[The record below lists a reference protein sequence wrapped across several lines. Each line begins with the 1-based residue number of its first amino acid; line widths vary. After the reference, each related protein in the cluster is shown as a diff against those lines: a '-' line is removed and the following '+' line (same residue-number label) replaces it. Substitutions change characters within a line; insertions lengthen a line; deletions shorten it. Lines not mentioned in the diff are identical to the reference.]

1 MKSDYNPY
9 ENYLK
14 VLDKAAKA
22 VSMPEFEYSFLR
34 YPERELKATFELLKD
49 DGSLEPVECYRI
61 QHSSVR
67 GPSKGGVRFHPDV
80 NPDEV
85 KALAAWMSLKC
96 AVVNIPYGGAKGGV
110 KIDPKRLSV
119 RESERLTRRYTEAI
133 FPMIGAEKD
142 IPAPDVGTN
151 AQIMDWMMDA
161 YSVMKGYTVTGVV
174 TGKSLELGGSLGRND
189 ATGRGVTIITTE
201 LLKRHGIPTENLKV
215 AIQGFGNVG
224 SVSAKLLFREGARI
238 VSVSDASGG
247 LYAKNGLDIPSLLE
261 FTANGKYL
269 ADYDAANVD
278 HISNREL
285 LLCDADV
292 LIPAAL
298 ENQIDAETAERLK
311 AKFIVEAANGPTTA
325 EADDVLERRG
335 VVVIPDI
342 LANAGGVVV
351 SYFEWVQNLESLYWS
366 SDDVDAKLYEIMKR
380 AFEDVDKM
388 KTEKNLSYRLA
399 AYAVA
404 IERIAKVKKLRG
416 TRL

>member
-9 ENYLK
+9 GNYLK
-14 VLDKAAKA
+14 VLDKAAEA
-22 VSMPEFEYSFLR
+22 VSMPESDYSFLR

-49 DGSLEPVECYRI
+49 DGSFEPVECYRI

-110 KIDPKRLSV
+110 KIDPNRLSV

-238 VSVSDASGG
+238 VAVSDASGG
-247 LYAKNGLDIPSLLE
+247 LYAKNGLDIPSLLK
-261 FTANGKYL
+261 FTENGKYL
-269 ADYDAANVD
+269 ADYDESGVD

-335 VVVIPDI
+335 IVVIPDI

-388 KTEKNLSYRLA
+388 KTGKNLSYRLA

-404 IERIAKVKKLRG
+404 IQRIAKAKKLRG